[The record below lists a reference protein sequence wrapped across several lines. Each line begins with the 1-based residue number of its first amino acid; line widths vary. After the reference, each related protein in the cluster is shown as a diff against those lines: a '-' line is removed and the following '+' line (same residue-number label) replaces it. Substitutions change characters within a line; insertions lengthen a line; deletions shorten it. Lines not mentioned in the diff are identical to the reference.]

1 MTVILGIFGGII
13 VLSLI
18 TGIILTHNE
27 NKKNKDNSLVDDP
40 KTLFDKV
47 QEEFHD
53 KNVGGEIVGEEV
65 VVAGGVGEQGV
76 TTTPVVEE
84 DVKISEEKDFPVTTD
99 IPEPII
105 MSEVEEKAP
114 EVKEETPA
122 IINTEIINASINDEP
137 VLIESTPINNF
148 SSQDNIKEEVEEIDE
163 EII

>member
-27 NKKNKDNSLVDDP
+27 NKNNKDNSLVDDP

-65 VVAGGVGEQGV
+65 VVAGGVGEQEV

-105 MSEVEEKAP
+105 MSEVEETAKD
-114 EVKEETPA
+114 EKEDTLA
-122 IINTEIINASINDEP
+122 IINTEIINSSINGGP
-137 VLIESTPINNF
+137 VLIDSTPINNF
-148 SSQDNIKEEVEEIDE
+148 SSQDNIKEETEEIDE

>member
-27 NKKNKDNSLVDDP
+27 NKKNKNNSLVDDP

-53 KNVGGEIVGEEV
+53 KNVDGEV
-65 VVAGGVGEQGV
+65 VGDEMVVGGSVGEQE
-76 TTTPVVEE
+76 TTTTSVVEE

-105 MSEVEEKAP
+105 MSEVEEKIP
-114 EVKEETPA
+114 EVKEEAPA
-122 IINTEIINASINDEP
+122 VINTEIINASINDEP

-148 SSQDNIKEEVEEIDE
+148 SSRDNIKEEVEEIDE

>member
-27 NKKNKDNSLVDDP
+27 NKKNKNNSLVDDP

-53 KNVGGEIVGEEV
+53 KNVDGEVVGDEMVVGGSVGEYE
-65 VVAGGVGEQGV
+65 
-76 TTTPVVEE
+76 TTTTSVVEE

-105 MSEVEEKAP
+105 MSEVEEKIP
-114 EVKEETPA
+114 EVKEEAPA
-122 IINTEIINASINDEP
+122 VINTEIINASINDEP

-148 SSQDNIKEEVEEIDE
+148 SSQDNIKEEVKEIDE

>member
-1 MTVILGIFGGII
+1 M
-13 VLSLI
+13 
-18 TGIILTHNE
+18 
-27 NKKNKDNSLVDDP
+27 
-40 KTLFDKV
+40 
-47 QEEFHD
+47 
-53 KNVGGEIVGEEV
+53 GGEIVGEEV

-105 MSEVEEKAP
+105 MSEVEEKVP

-148 SSQDNIKEEVEEIDE
+148 SSEDNIKEEIEEIDE

>member
-65 VVAGGVGEQGV
+65 VVAGGVGEQEV
-76 TTTPVVEE
+76 TVTPVVEE
-84 DVKISEEKDFPVTTD
+84 DVKISEEK
-99 IPEPII
+99 I
-105 MSEVEEKAP
+105 
-114 EVKEETPA
+114 
-122 IINTEIINASINDEP
+122 
-137 VLIESTPINNF
+137 
-148 SSQDNIKEEVEEIDE
+148 SQLQQIYQNQLLCLK
-163 EII
+163 

>member
-27 NKKNKDNSLVDDP
+27 NKKNKNNSLVDDP

-53 KNVGGEIVGEEV
+53 KNVDGEV
-65 VVAGGVGEQGV
+65 VGDEMVVGGSVGEQE
-76 TTTPVVEE
+76 TTTTSVVGE

-105 MSEVEEKAP
+105 MSEVEEKMP
-114 EVKEETPA
+114 EVKEEAPA

-148 SSQDNIKEEVEEIDE
+148 SSQDNIKEEVKEIDE